1 MPLVELARAKV
12 NLALHVLGRR
22 GDGYHELDSL
32 VAFAAIADK
41 LTFEKAGQLA
51 FEVNGPF
58 AAAVPSDEN
67 NLVLKAAVAFADL
80 FPGRPESF
88 RIRLEK
94 NLPVAAGLG
103 GGSADA
109 AAVLRALARF
119 FEIDVGDPCI
129 SAAAFK
135 LGADVPACLVS
146 RASRMRGGGEIVE
159 PLAGFIPRDALLV
172 YPGCT
177 LLAGD
182 VFRALEMPHE
192 RKAYP
197 PIPDVMELNSAR
209 NDLTAPA
216 TRLAPVIEDVLTE
229 LECQPGLELARMSGS
244 GATCFGLFTSGGDA
258 EAAADRIAARH
269 PDWWCRATKLG

>member
-22 GDGYHELDSL
+22 SDGYHELDSL

-41 LTFEKAGQLA
+41 LTFENAGRLA
-51 FEVNGPF
+51 LEVTGPF
-58 AAAVPSDEN
+58 AAAVPRDES
-67 NLVLKAAVAFADL
+67 NLVVKAAAALSDI
-80 FPGRPESF
+80 FPGRLGSF

-109 AAVLRALARF
+109 AAALRALARL
-119 FEIDVGDPCI
+119 FEIDVGDPGI

-135 LGADVPACLVS
+135 LGADVPVCLVS

-159 PLAGFIPRDALLV
+159 PLEDFIPRDALLV
-172 YPGCT
+172 HPGCA
-177 LLAGD
+177 LLTGD
-182 VFRALEMPHE
+182 VFRALEMSHGA
-192 RKAYP
+192 KAFP
-197 PIPDVMELNSAR
+197 PIPNGMELNSGR

-244 GATCFGLFTSGGDA
+244 GATCFGLFKSEVDA
-258 EAAADRIAARH
+258 EGAADRIAARH
-269 PDWWCRATKLG
+269 PDWWCRATRLD